1 MMHEQDAGE
10 TPYEDIGAIAK
21 VSERSEVKMFT
32 TIAMGASD
40 RGAAMNACFKEAIS
54 QSKFES
60 LEAAFAQLYPELDL
74 FIGWGI
80 NAQNLEGQILKKV
93 MQEGMHQGIVCLPI
107 HYAVAVQQRHQIW
120 AMKTM
125 MRLWTEAVGCDVK
138 PRLKVDRAT

>member
-1 MMHEQDAGE
+1 
-10 TPYEDIGAIAK
+10 
-21 VSERSEVKMFT
+21 
-32 TIAMGASD
+32 
-40 RGAAMNACFKEAIS
+40 MNACFKEAIS

-60 LEAAFAQLYPELDL
+60 LEAAFAQLYPELGL

-93 MQEGMHQGIVCLPI
+93 MQEGMQQGIVCLPT
-107 HYAVAVQQRHQIW
+107 HDAVAVQQRHQFW

-125 MRLWTEAVGCDVK
+125 MRLWTEAVGCNVK